1 MLGRSKRQPHC
12 WWANSQARQV
22 RRFLA
27 LKAAVLL
34 DENICEAA
42 YAVTAIAKE
51 AINKGGFPFPSS
63 RD

>member
-27 LKAAVLL
+27 LEAAVLL
-34 DENICEAA
+34 DENIWLAA
-42 YAVTAIAKE
+42 YVVTAVAKE
-51 AINKGGFPFPSS
+51 AINKGGFPLSSS
-63 RD
+63 RH